1 MLLEHFSLLAQ
12 IEFRTFRWC
21 LTFLPAAPSPS
32 LAVAYRQL
40 YLLAAFCLLSS
51 PQLSLH
57 TLEYRSLL
65 SAWVAWI
72 CGDNASRSPEMMK
85 LNLGLP
91 FPSALSSSLTKA
103 TKLLFLPFLRLEQW
117 ITEWLFKKY
126 YKRLKDF
133 PAAQCNHKDA
143 PNRFRSHSSLFID
156 SDVVAKRCYGMRYK
170 MKSFQIRAK
179 GWGKWISSLLRTSDQ
194 GMLSSCGLRKSW
206 DCCDEDAGGWNSI
219 TNVKESP
226 LLSPSSLSRASQTYS
241 SDMFSLVWSDSK
253 AQNAITPTD
262 FKAPPTKIGL
272 FLVF

>member
-21 LTFLPAAPSPS
+21 LTFLPAALSPS

-51 PQLSLH
+51 PQLSPH

-103 TKLLFLPFLRLEQW
+103 TKLLFLPFPRLEQW

-179 GWGKWISSLLRTSDQ
+179 GWGEMNLVASPYKRSRNAVFVWTKKVRRLLWWR
-194 GMLSSCGLRKSW
+194 CGR
-206 DCCDEDAGGWNSI
+206 
-219 TNVKESP
+219 VKFNHECQRIP
-226 LLSPSSLSRASQTYS
+226 IVVTFFSLSCVPNT
-241 SDMFSLVWSDSK
+241 
-253 AQNAITPTD
+253 
-262 FKAPPTKIGL
+262 
-272 FLVF
+272 